1 MDRVELMSVAVSIAE
16 AGSLSAASRKL
27 RMPVPTL
34 SRKLSELERRL
45 NTQLFDRSSRRL
57 TLTDAGRSYVEACKR
72 ILEQVDDAEREAS
85 GEYRAPTG
93 DMTVT
98 SPWGIGHLHLVPLAC
113 EFQRAYPNI
122 GLRLLLTDNVVNP
135 VENGVDVSIRIGPL
149 ADSSLI
155 ATRIGS
161 VRVVVCASPG
171 YLAAHGRPLM
181 PADLAGHDCI
191 TIGGAGV
198 PRAWPF
204 MQGGHEIAAPIRS
217 KLTVSTSEA
226 AVEAA
231 VLGSGMTRVM
241 SYKMEAAR
249 LSGAL
254 VLVLE
259 DFEKDPLPVHVLF
272 KERRPMPLKLRV
284 FLDWLIPRLKAR
296 LAPEVARVS
305 VAGAHSAS
313 GGARSSGRARGR
325 RTGP

>member
-27 RMPVPTL
+27 RTPVPTL
-34 SRKLSELERRL
+34 SRKLSELEGRL
-45 NTQLFDRSSRRL
+45 KTQLFDRSSRRL

-72 ILEQVDDAEREAS
+72 ILEQVDDAEREAT

-93 DMTVT
+93 DMIVT
-98 SPWGIGHLHLVPLAC
+98 SPWGIGHLHLLPLSC
-113 EFQRAYPNI
+113 EFQRAYPDI
-122 GLRLLLTDNVVNP
+122 GLRLLLTDNVINP

-161 VRVVVCASPG
+161 VRVVVCASPD
-171 YLAAHGRPLM
+171 YLAARGAPLT

-191 TIGGAGV
+191 TIDGTGV

-204 MQGGHEIAAPIRS
+204 MEGGREIATPIRS

-231 VLGSGMTRVM
+231 VLGSGLTRVM

-249 LSGAL
+249 LTGSL

-259 DFEKDPLPVHVLF
+259 GFEKEPLPVHVLF

-296 LAPEVARVS
+296 LAPQVARVS
-305 VAGAHSAS
+305 AAGAPSAI
-313 GGARSSGRARGR
+313 GGARSASRAPGQ
-325 RTGP
+325 RTGL